1 MVVIIKVS
9 GNNRIL
15 VAALSTGSR
24 AKGVVSI
31 VLLDVLSKSEVGGRT
46 PFDQGGNEGLWVVG
60 LPGPQL
66 P

>member
-1 MVVIIKVS
+1 M
-9 GNNRIL
+9 
-15 VAALSTGSR
+15 AALSTGSR
-24 AKGVVSI
+24 VKGVVSI